1 MTNWNLNAASGRDHL
16 VGNFLSSTES
26 RSGLTV
32 LDTEIIIKGVF
43 WPRREENELDDLTPD
58 YEVLLS
64 QVQFDWRA
72 VDELIVQMDEWLE
85 HPKEISID
93 LCAKDQGDQSFILS
107 FGQSNRLISSIQKPA
122 CSITYVGTVFARGE
136 WLFVVDQSCIRNF
149 RDELRLSFNEISLAS
164 ANGSRLSRA

>member
-1 MTNWNLNAASGRDHL
+1 MTKWSLSAASGRDHL
-16 VGNFLSSTES
+16 VGHFLSSTEN

-32 LDTEIIIKGVF
+32 LDTRIIIKGVF
-43 WPRREENELDDLTPD
+43 WPRSEKSKLDNLAPD
-58 YEVLLS
+58 YEVVLS

-93 LCAKDQGDQSFILS
+93 LCAKDRGDQSFILL
-107 FGQSNRLISSIQKPA
+107 FGQSSKLISSIQRPA
-122 CSITYVGTVFARGE
+122 CSITYVGTVFAQGE

-149 RDELRLSFNEISLAS
+149 RDELRLSLNETKFLTA
-164 ANGSRLSRA
+164 ANGSRLG

>member
-1 MTNWNLNAASGRDHL
+1 MTQWNLSAASGRDHL
-16 VGNFLSSTES
+16 VGGFLSSTEN

-32 LDTEIIIKGVF
+32 LDTRIVIKGAL
-43 WPRREENELDDLTPD
+43 WPRSEREQVDDPVHD

-72 VDELIVQMDEWLE
+72 VDELIHQMDEWLE

-93 LCAKDQGDQSFILS
+93 LCEKDRGDQTFVLS
-107 FGQSNRLISSIQKPA
+107 FGRSSERISSIQRPA
-122 CSITYVGTVFARGE
+122 CSIMYCGTAFVRGE

-149 RDELRLSFNEISLAS
+149 RDELRLSLNETS
-164 ANGSRLSRA
+164 